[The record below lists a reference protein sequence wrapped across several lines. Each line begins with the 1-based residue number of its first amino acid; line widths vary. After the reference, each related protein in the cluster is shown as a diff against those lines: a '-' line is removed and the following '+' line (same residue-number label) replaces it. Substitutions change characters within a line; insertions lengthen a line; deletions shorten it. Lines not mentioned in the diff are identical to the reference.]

1 MSLQKEISNVL
12 SFITANG
19 YQIHPDAFTLLK
31 DIDSNKMNVIQ
42 QVVKYKKKNGSNTI
56 IGIDDI
62 KIFCIAVGQNNL
74 IKNDQEIIEK
84 FHTHH
89 VVSSSSV
96 YQSTNSSTENNID
109 LKDFYKVIFDSTDYI
124 NSGEG
129 INGYTSLFKSRF
141 IKSLKILSTRPDS
154 KRINKIAFVKKSN
167 NQKKQNNNLN
177 TEYNDIKIENNNA
190 SLGGYSSVIAGL
202 VMSKRSKRNS
212 TELIIDDQTGIIN
225 TLAVTDETIK
235 LVSKLTLDQMV
246 MVEIENKGNNHII
259 KNVVSP
265 DIPDHIPNKGKRESY
280 AVLISDLHVGSKYF
294 KETDFLRFL
303 NWLNSSDDEIV
314 SKIKFLCI
322 GGDLIDGVG
331 IFPNQD
337 KELKYNN
344 TFKQMS
350 HLTKLLEQIPKRIQ
364 VFIIPGNHDLGR
376 RALPQPAVPKND
388 CPRLYSFEN
397 FTMLGNPS
405 FIELEGVK
413 ILMYHGQGLD
423 DIIATIPG
431 LSYANPA
438 EAMKILLKARHLSP
452 IYGQRTP
459 ISPELE
465 DMMVINEVPDVFHSG
480 HVHVMDVQNYRGTLI
495 INSGTWQDQTPFQ
508 QTMGIMPTSGIAILV
523 NLATLR
529 PFQITFNQEYASM

>member
-1 MSLQKEISNVL
+1 LSLQKEISNVL

-56 IGIDDI
+56 IGTDDI
-62 KIFCIAVGQNNL
+62 KIFCIAVDQNNL
-74 IKNDQEIIEK
+74 LKNDQEIIEK

-109 LKDFYKVIFDSTDYI
+109 LKDSYKVIFDSTDYI

-177 TEYNDIKIENNNA
+177 TEYNDKKKENNNT

-212 TELIIDDQTGIIN
+212 TELTIDDQTGIIN

-246 MVEIENKGNNHII
+246 MVEVENKGNNHII

-280 AVLISDLHVGSKYF
+280 VVLISDLHVGSKYF

-350 HLTKLLEQIPKRIQ
+350 HLTKLLEEIPKRIQ